1 MGVAAAASG
10 LTYQRVEGTAA
21 ETAAELEV
29 GMGNLEACRPV
40 AAEETAAEVQQ
51 SS

>member
-1 MGVAAAASG
+1 MAAEAAARGAKA
-10 LTYQRVEGTAA
+10 AA